1 MEEAQSLKDAAGTG
15 EPDTVGGYS
24 VTEGGYSVTVG
35 GLGVE
40 SKRSLSVLDAWAI
53 YRQIRFQ
60 EQSEENQ
67 IVSLTFICTKKK
79 FLQKKIFIHM
89 YFLCYTSYV
98 FVFSVH
104 LSFSLVSLKYLS
116 EVHFHVTVKLRYIKL
131 DETV

>member
-40 SKRSLSVLDAWAI
+40 SKRSLSVQDAWAI

-67 IVSLTFICTKKK
+67 IVSLTFICTVQKKNFFKRK
-79 FLQKKIFIHM
+79 FLFTCIFFVILVM
-89 YFLCYTSYV
+89 SLFLV
-98 FVFSVH
+98 FIS
-104 LSFSLVSLKYLS
+104 LSLWCL
-116 EVHFHVTVKLRYIKL
+116 
-131 DETV
+131 

>member
-79 FLQKKIFIHM
+79 NFFKRKFLFTCIFFVILVM
-89 YFLCYTSYV
+89 SLFLV
-98 FVFSVH
+98 FIS
-104 LSFSLVSLKYLS
+104 LSHSLSLWC
-116 EVHFHVTVKLRYIKL
+116 F
-131 DETV
+131 

>member
-67 IVSLTFICTKKK
+67 IVSLTFICTVQKKK
-79 FLQKKIFIHM
+79 NFFKRKFLFTCIFFVILVM
-89 YFLCYTSYV
+89 SLFLV
-98 FVFSVH
+98 FIS
-104 LSFSLVSLKYLS
+104 LSLSLWC
-116 EVHFHVTVKLRYIKL
+116 F
-131 DETV
+131 

>member
-40 SKRSLSVLDAWAI
+40 SKRSLSVQDAWAI

-67 IVSLTFICTKKK
+67 IVSLTFICTKKNFFKRK
-79 FLQKKIFIHM
+79 FLFTCIFFVILVM
-89 YFLCYTSYV
+89 SLFLV
-98 FVFSVH
+98 FIS
-104 LSFSLVSLKYLS
+104 LSHSLSLWCL
-116 EVHFHVTVKLRYIKL
+116 
-131 DETV
+131 

>member
-40 SKRSLSVLDAWAI
+40 SKRSLSVQDAWAI

-104 LSFSLVSLKYLS
+104 LSFSLSLSGVSKI
-116 EVHFHVTVKLRYIKL
+116 FK
-131 DETV
+131 